1 MCLGMPGQI
10 LSIEEKS
17 ATVDFWGVSRQVK
30 LDRLEQPAEPGDY
43 IIEHGGH
50 AVRVIPVEQVADIL
64 GMYEVVLVETGE
76 DPIVRDIICELEDD
90 AAFAAALEPPAR
102 S

>member
-10 LSIEEKS
+10 LSIDEQS
-17 ATVDFWGVSRQVK
+17 ATVDFWGVTRQVK
-30 LDRLEQPAEPGDY
+30 LDKLTEPVGAGDY
-43 IIEHGGH
+43 IIEHAGV

-76 DPIVRDIICELEDD
+76 DPIVRGLLCELEDD
-90 AAFAAALEPPAR
+90 VEYQPLEAPVR
-102 S
+102 

>member
-10 LSIEEKS
+10 LSIGETT
-17 ATVDFWGVSRQVK
+17 ATVDFWGMQRQVK
-30 LDRLEQPAEPGDY
+30 LDRLEQKAEAGDY
-43 IIEHGGH
+43 IIEHGGY

-76 DPIVRDIICELEDD
+76 DPIVRDILCELEDD
-90 AAFAAALEPPAR
+90 VANSFAPATAR
-102 S
+102 

>member
-10 LSIEEKS
+10 LTIDEQS
-17 ATVDFWGVSRQVK
+17 ATVDFWGVTRQVK
-30 LDRLEQPAEPGDY
+30 LDKLTERVEAGDY
-43 IIEHGGH
+43 IIEHAGV

-76 DPIVRDIICELEDD
+76 DPIVRGLLCELEDD
-90 AAFAAALEPPAR
+90 VVYQPLEAPVR
-102 S
+102 